1 MPGRTT
7 PSKLAAALTPV
18 AVALMLAACGGNGGE
33 GNTEPQPGVDAPAT
47 GTTSPSG
54 PADFP
59 PEFVDCMADH
69 GIDIESSP
77 DALHSPG
84 AEEAFQACQQFLHSG
99 GAP

>member
-1 MPGRTT
+1 MRL
-7 PSKLAAALTPV
+7 SKLAATLTLAL
-18 AVALMLAACGGNGGE
+18 ALALAACGGDGGE
-33 GNTEPQPGVDAPAT
+33 GNTETQPGVEAPAT

-84 AEEAFQACQQFLHSG
+84 AQEAFQACQQFLHSG
-99 GAP
+99 AP

>member
-1 MPGRTT
+1 MN
-7 PSKLAAALTPV
+7 KLVGALALVALTL
-18 AVALMLAACGGNGGE
+18 ALAGCGGGG
-33 GNTEPQPGVDAPAT
+33 GNTEPQPGVEAPT
-47 GTTSPSG
+47 GGTTSPSG
-54 PADFP
+54 SADFP
-59 PEFVDCMADH
+59 PEFVECMADH